1 MYEVR
6 TSGLGKPVTSGEAS
20 GARGGEASRLEA
32 SSGGVLAAR
41 AAGGSG
47 GNEGYSGAYGSEV
60 PSGSPNNMGF
70 SVLGWYL
77 EDAVT

>member
-1 MYEVR
+1 M
-6 TSGLGKPVTSGEAS
+6 GLGAGSD
-20 GARGGEASRLEA
+20 
-32 SSGGVLAAR
+32 GVLG
-41 AAGGSG
+41 AGEVGDTDGS
-47 GNEGYSGAYGSEV
+47 EGYSGAYGSEV